1 MVSSWSAMAVSRV
14 VLALLMASSAMCT
27 TPTGDYVWEHNVV
40 RCLHCDTPIARLSAS
55 LEADAQAYAATCPTG
70 HAERS
75 ARNGAGENLYWAGG
89 SLLGTVEQS
98 YRDAM
103 QGWYTEEEV
112 NYDYTTGRGNGGGIT
127 GHFTQVVW
135 KDSVEIGCAVNLNCN
150 NMFGGGQNSAVVC
163 RYLPA
168 GNFNN
173 NYLTQVGDKLTMGT
187 QCTTAHSTC
196 ANIPPPDPSIGGGTS
211 PSGPSTGGG
220 GGNTP
225 SSGGGSGG
233 SPGAGGGGS
242 SPTGGDAESA
252 MTVFIIMLAVGL
264 TIFLIPLALSLHKG
278 RGKDNSFDESD
289 RWLLIGVECA
299 SIILVMSCAEAGQF
313 GRLSASRLS
322 AAACAFGIV
331 SLAAATL
338 LLGFGSLGRL
348 HPRTGNTA
356 FSFFFAAWWT
366 AGAITM
372 TFYGPFTVTS
382 NGYFACWAA
391 LFFSG
396 TMLVATL
403 GRIAAEQAET
413 AKAALREKRSLAGLL
428 VSSAVM
434 IGACVS
440 RVYML
445 SAWGAALIYALVC
458 AIITMV
464 CVVGMLLAATRLP
477 ELPKALLALT
487 LFGMWLA
494 TLYLTTFG
502 TGQFSATSNGFFA
515 AWMGVIFAALLLISD
530 GRPLLTELA
539 KIRIVRSAEASK
551 AEDAATKAKD
561 GSTVSVETRR
571 AIDRQRIEPPST
583 AFPSCKAAES
593 TSATAAEV
601 KVDVSRHSGNV

>member
-1 MVSSWSAMAVSRV
+1 MR
-14 VLALLMASSAMCT
+14 
-27 TPTGDYVWEHNVV
+27 
-40 RCLHCDTPIARLSAS
+40 
-55 LEADAQAYAATCPTG
+55 
-70 HAERS
+70 
-75 ARNGAGENLYWAGG
+75 
-89 SLLGTVEQS
+89 
-98 YRDAM
+98 
-103 QGWYTEEEV
+103 GWYTEEEV

-196 ANIPPPDPSIGGGTS
+196 ANILHQTRIGGGTS
-211 PSGPSTGGG
+211 PSGPSTGG
-220 GGNTP
+220 NTP

-233 SPGAGGGGS
+233 GSGGSPGAAGGGS

-264 TIFLIPLALSLHKG
+264 TIFLIPLLLSLHKG

-289 RWLLIGVECA
+289 RWLIIGVECA

-331 SLAAATL
+331 SPQRPRCSSDSAPS
-338 LLGFGSLGRL
+338 GGST
-348 HPRTGNTA
+348 PRTGNTA

-464 CVVGMLLAATRLP
+464 CVVGMLSGRCEASGA
-477 ELPKALLALT
+477 PKALLALT

-494 TLYLTTFG
+494 TLYVTTFG

-551 AEDAATKAKD
+551 AEDAPTKAKD

-571 AIDRQRIEPPST
+571 AIDRKRIEPPST